1 MKRNMLLMVVVLLAG
16 IVNAQKV
23 TYNLPGEINKESVNI
38 TFEKVS
44 SSSTNYYINY
54 KVKNQGDGI
63 LFIDRS
69 QASLEQNKG
78 QIKPASSEY
87 VLRPT
92 EAKTIFNQFRVKP
105 PVQANSDFLKLS
117 LNGFSYAMPAKPL
130 DVDPFIVSEKAIKTV
145 DAFALKIMEYNTY
158 PDRVYVNVKCLFN
171 GASDKVGQVDLSKL
185 NVSGGEAEVVKK
197 GDVIM
202 PGKSYS
208 FSINIK
214 PNGEEVSLDFTNVLH
229 VLTLQSLVFDT
240 IDIKSTSYVEP
251 KAAKDSVKTVEAK
264 ATKETAK
271 VAELSYSDVVTLK
284 KDIEQEMNTGGKAVE
299 MANEFLMEKGH
310 ISTAQVIDVMSVFNL
325 DGAKLKFAK
334 MAYPYVSDKVKYHMV
349 VAKLSY
355 TKNKQALEEFLEMQ
369 E

>member
-1 MKRNMLLMVVVLLAG
+1 MKRNMMMMLVLLTG
-16 IVNAQKV
+16 IVSAQKV
-23 TYNLPGEINKESVNI
+23 TYNLPKEINKEQVLI
-38 TFEKVS
+38 TFKKVS
-44 SSSTNYYINY
+44 SSTTNYYINY
-54 KVKNQGDGI
+54 KVKNQGDGM

-69 QASLEQNKG
+69 MASLEQNKG
-78 QIKPASSEY
+78 QIKPTSSKY
-87 VLRPT
+87 VLKPSET
-92 EAKTIFNQFRVKP
+92 KTINNQFRVKP
-105 PVQANSDFLKLS
+105 PVQANSDYLKLN
-117 LNGFSYAMPAKPL
+117 LNGLKYAMPAKAL
-130 DVDPFIVSEKAIKTV
+130 EIDQFIVSEKATKTV

-158 PDRVYVNVKCLFN
+158 PDRIYVNVKCSFN
-171 GASDKVGQVDLSKL
+171 GAETKVGQVDLTKL

-214 PNGEEVSLDFTNVLH
+214 PNGEEVSLDFSNVLYA
-229 VLTLQSLVFDT
+229 LTLQPIVFDT
-240 IDIKSTSYVEP
+240 VEIKSTTYVEP
-251 KAAKDSVKTVEAK
+251 KVTEKDSVKTAEV
-264 ATKETAK
+264 KESKEVVK

-355 TKNKQALEEFLEMQ
+355 TKNKQALEEFLELQ